1 MSWTDFFTVQFQFLL
16 CYIAYL
22 LLSNKTKHL
31 NINRFYLIGA
41 PLLLLGFSQIDVF
54 YTNETKELFQFELP
68 TLIAESTSTATYS
81 VGFDW
86 LWFLY
91 IFGVVISTLWF
102 LYQLIRVIYQPVI
115 KPLSRHGKVNVYLIE
130 NKTDSYSFLNRV
142 YLSESQLHEAEF
154 VLKHE
159 LAHCQQKH
167 SYDILLISLIQ
178 IVFWFNPVVYLW
190 KRKIKENHEYL
201 ADRASI
207 SSEEDIKA
215 YSLALLSAHMG
226 VSLPDLGNG
235 FNQPSLLRKR
245 IIQLKTKNKIAMKHF
260 ILIPAIVGTTLLT
273 SSLTIAD
280 YQQLP
285 MKKEI
290 NGTIDQEPEFPGG
303 MDALMTYIQENINYP
318 EELKKS
324 KTEGMVV
331 ISFIV
336 TNTGAIKDVSVKQT
350 STHDAFDQE
359 AMRLVKGMPN
369 WKPGVKDGKEVP
381 VEMKLP
387 FAFKL

>member
-1 MSWTDFFTVQFQFLL
+1 MSWTDFFTMQLQFLF
-16 CYIAYL
+16 CYIGYL

-31 NINRFYLIGA
+31 NINRFYLVGA

-68 TLIAESTSTATYS
+68 AFIAESTSTATYS

-86 LWFLY
+86 LWFIY
-91 IFGVVISTLWF
+91 VSGVIISSLWF
-102 LYQLIRVIYQPVI
+102 LYQLNRVIRQPVI
-115 KPLSRHGKVNVYLIE
+115 KHLSRHGKVNVYLIE

-167 SYDILLISLIQ
+167 SYDILWMSLVQ

-201 ADRASI
+201 ADSASI
-207 SSEEDIKA
+207 SSDDDIKA
-215 YSLALLSAHMG
+215 YSLALLSAHIG

-273 SSLTIAD
+273 SSLTITD
-280 YQQLP
+280 YSELP
-285 MKKEI
+285 LKKEV
-290 NGTIDQEPEFPGG
+290 NGTLDQQPEFPGG
-303 MDALMTYIQENINYP
+303 VSALSMYIQENINYP
-318 EELKKS
+318 ETLKKNR
-324 KTEGMVV
+324 TEGMVIIAFTV
-331 ISFIV
+331 SD
-336 TNTGAIKDVSVKQT
+336 TGKIENITVEKS
-350 STHDAFDQE
+350 SEHDAFDQE
-359 AMRLVKGMPN
+359 ALRLVKLMPN
-369 WKPGVKDGKEVP
+369 WKPGIKDGKEVP